1 MPLSLRKFL
10 RIVLSVA
17 VLTLLWVRIGRQ
29 WRYESGW
36 WLAGAITLAILLL
49 LLLLVLIRSTFR
61 KPRDPR
67 DTVPKRPL
75 GLDDE
80 GGS

>member
-1 MPLSLRKFL
+1 MSLRTLL

-36 WLAGAITLAILLL
+36 WLAGALTISA
-49 LLLLVLIRSTFR
+49 LLLVLVIVLVTSVFR
-61 KPRDPR
+61 KPRSPKD
-67 DTVPKRPL
+67 DVPKRPL
-75 GLDDE
+75 GLD
-80 GGS
+80 S